1 MPKLLRYLD
10 GTSSGAHEVQ
20 TYSELLAQSF
30 SFVMSGMNYFDGD
43 HVYPHVYA
51 LARAKPGRVITI
63 DWIPG
68 STVGLF
74 AFPSRVRKSI
84 RAYRK
89 WLPILMKGHR
99 IKPEMLKELRTEVY
113 LAKNFRL
120 YVRAVAVDDRGKE
133 YSQFVWA

>member
-1 MPKLLRYLD
+1 MKYKLIR
-10 GTSSGAHEVQ
+10 
-20 TYSELLAQSF
+20 SF
-30 SFVMSGMNYFDGD
+30 SHNLSHSFMSGMNYFDGD

-51 LARAKPGRVITI
+51 LAREKPGRVITI

-68 STVGLF
+68 STIGLF

-89 WLPILMKGHR
+89 RLPTLMKGHR

-113 LAKNFRL
+113 LARNFRL

>member
-1 MPKLLRYLD
+1 MKYKLIR
-10 GTSSGAHEVQ
+10 
-20 TYSELLAQSF
+20 SF
-30 SFVMSGMNYFDGD
+30 SHNLSHSFMSGMNYFDGD

-51 LARAKPGRVITI
+51 LARAKPGRIITI

-68 STVGLF
+68 STIELF
-74 AFPSRVRKSI
+74 SFPSRVRKSI

-89 WLPILMKGHR
+89 RLPILMKGHR

-113 LAKNFRL
+113 IARNFRL

>member
-1 MPKLLRYLD
+1 MARVALRMKYKLIP
-10 GTSSGAHEVQ
+10 
-20 TYSELLAQSF
+20 SF
-30 SFVMSGMNYFDGD
+30 SHNLSHSFMSGMNYVDGD
-43 HVYPHVYA
+43 HVYPYVYA
-51 LARAKPGRVITI
+51 LAREKPGRIITI
-63 DWIPG
+63 DWMPG

-89 WLPILMKGHR
+89 RLPILMKGHR

-133 YSQFVWA
+133 YSQFVWAQ